1 MPTTTIV
8 SFLPFLFFFFFF
20 LIVPSS
26 PSPARHS
33 RRTLHQ
39 PLFPFLS
46 EPPTQAPLSSLPRYP
61 SSTNPLP
68 FFPAFPSPPPP
79 PPPPPL
85 PPSPPATSVPI
96 FPSNEVPLIFPSP
109 HSASGHRFLSKTLIL
124 AIAVPVFTIAL
135 LGVSCALFSRL
146 RRRRLEGKPSTT
158 ESHRLFLAS
167 AAASEAAKATG
178 SSVAGSSDFF
188 YLAAARGGGDG
199 VAAPLPLSSP
209 ELRPLPPLP
218 HRLRQGHGHTE
229 IAPPSEAEEEEF
241 YSPRASSA
249 DKEKNPGESGSRR
262 SFPSALMEKCGLPSS
277 ALSSPSC
284 PSSYSAS
291 SPSPSSPEG
300 SLLPSPPPR
309 APPPPPPPPPPPA
322 LRLRE
327 RKGSRRPAGEP
338 PVLTSPRPS
347 GMISMA
353 AIHPAESP
361 KSSTE
366 EAAPR
371 PKLKPL
377 HWDKVKAS
385 SDRAMV
391 WDQLKTG
398 SFQFNEE
405 MMEALFAGA
414 AAGRAA
420 PPLPS
425 PGRERRLLDP
435 KKSQNVAILLRVLN
449 LTKEEVCGALLE
461 GDAESL
467 GPELLETLLKM
478 APTGVEEARLRA
490 QGDDDPSFKLDPAE
504 RFLKA
509 VLDIPFAFKRL
520 EAMLYTSRFDCDAA
534 TLCDSFQTL
543 RVACEELRGSR
554 MFLRLLEAVLKTGNR
569 MNVGT
574 SRGGARAFKLD
585 ALLKL
590 ADVKGADG
598 RTTLLHFVVQEIVRA
613 EGARLAGGSAGGAG
627 SLREELQ
634 LRRVG
639 LQVVA
644 GLGGELSNVKRAA
657 AMDVEELRGG
667 AAELAGGAGK
677 VREVLRLDGGGRFRD
692 AMEGFLKRAED
703 EITRIRAEESAAF
716 LAVKATAEYFHGEEA
731 HPLRIFVVVRDFL
744 AVLDRVC
751 KEVGSPRLP
760 PTAAGGHPPP
770 VAAAAAAAPGFPRFY
785 LAEEEHG
792 SGSP

>member
-1 MPTTTIV
+1 
-8 SFLPFLFFFFFF
+8 
-20 LIVPSS
+20 
-26 PSPARHS
+26 
-33 RRTLHQ
+33 
-39 PLFPFLS
+39 
-46 EPPTQAPLSSLPRYP
+46 
-61 SSTNPLP
+61 
-68 FFPAFPSPPPP
+68 
-79 PPPPPL
+79 
-85 PPSPPATSVPI
+85 
-96 FPSNEVPLIFPSP
+96 
-109 HSASGHRFLSKTLIL
+109 
-124 AIAVPVFTIAL
+124 
-135 LGVSCALFSRL
+135 
-146 RRRRLEGKPSTT
+146 
-158 ESHRLFLAS
+158 
-167 AAASEAAKATG
+167 
-178 SSVAGSSDFF
+178 
-188 YLAAARGGGDG
+188 
-199 VAAPLPLSSP
+199 
-209 ELRPLPPLP
+209 
-218 HRLRQGHGHTE
+218 
-229 IAPPSEAEEEEF
+229 
-241 YSPRASSA
+241 
-249 DKEKNPGESGSRR
+249 
-262 SFPSALMEKCGLPSS
+262 MEKCGLPSS

-461 GDAESL
+461 EL

-543 RVACEELRGSR
+543 RDV
-554 MFLRLLEAVLKTGNR
+554 LEAARGGAEDGNR

-613 EGARLAGGSAGGAG
+613 EGARLAGGNAGGAG

-677 VREVLRLDGGGRFRD
+677 VREVLRLDGGGGSGMRWKGERR
-692 AMEGFLKRAED
+692 L
-703 EITRIRAEESAAF
+703 

-760 PTAAGGHPPP
+760 PTAAGGHTSAGGGGGGAGIP
-770 VAAAAAAAPGFPRFY
+770 
-785 LAEEEHG
+785 
-792 SGSP
+792 